1 MNSFVKLLVPLAVL
15 ALPMQARADVAGS
28 AAAALS
34 AETVAARNTALAE
47 LDAAKASDPLAAYAA
62 GSVQFFVA
70 LEKLASGLHR
80 HGFESPQSYM
90 LPLMRLPVPANPNPE
105 PLTYEGFRQIL
116 SDFREAMA
124 QSAAT
129 LALVPAGADIGVE
142 VDLRKIGIDLDE
154 DGKIAPQWESAAA
167 IMAALSNNSGDA
179 PDASRAGVPLRPR
192 RRLLAAG
199 LCQFPDGAGGF
210 LAGARLPAGLR
221 PELPDAVPEGR
232 AADAGRAGAAR
243 RRQRQHVRQ
252 RMAHRRFRLV
262 RPSGQLAGR
271 RAGAAQGGA
280 QRTAGDDPAQPRGL
294 EGDPRR
300 DRQ

>member
-1 MNSFVKLLVPLAVL
+1 MKRFLTALVPLAAL
-15 ALPMQARADVAGS
+15 ALPLQAQADTPAS
-28 AAAALS
+28 AAAAFS
-34 AETVAARNTALAE
+34 AETVSARDAALAD
-47 LDAAKASDPLAAYAA
+47 LDAAKAGDPLAAYAA

-80 HGFESPQSYM
+80 HGFESPQSFM

-116 SDFREAMA
+116 ADFREAMA

-154 DGKIAPQWESAAA
+154 DGKIAPQGKCRRDHRCTGQQWRRRARRQ
-167 IMAALSNNSGDA
+167 
-179 PDASRAGVPLRPR
+179 PAGVPLRPR

-210 LAGARLPAGLR
+210 LAGA
-221 PELPDAVPEGR
+221 
-232 AADAGRAGAAR
+232 
-243 RRQRQHVRQ
+243 
-252 RMAHRRFRLV
+252 
-262 RPSGQLAGR
+262 
-271 RAGAAQGGA
+271 
-280 QRTAGDDPAQPRGL
+280 
-294 EGDPRR
+294 
-300 DRQ
+300 